1 MVAESWFRS
10 LWKPSK
16 KQDFHAGKLHIG
28 VLAFEAASLMSKLLH
43 LWQSLTE
50 KQIMRLREEIAN
62 STGIK
67 KLVSENDDYI
77 GKMISAEMTE
87 NLVNVARAVAR
98 ISKKCSDPL
107 LKSFEQAFND
117 LIRLSNDTYGWQFSW
132 KKMDRKAKRLERLI
146 IVNNNL
152 FQEMETLADLEQS
165 LRRMMGS
172 DNADSIILV
181 EYEKKI
187 AWKQQEVRQLKE
199 NSLWNRTYDYTV
211 LLLARFIFTTYGRI
225 GHVFGVND
233 VADLGIRDSRF
244 VDSNNSRKSHSTV
257 FTQSS
262 VYPSENC
269 VPRYSYGSVG
279 KIISLS
285 GPISRTSNVGNFHS
299 GPLRNSE
306 NTSGPIPGSHNGA
319 SFYSGPLARSS
330 TKSGPLR
337 KVIRLWQFRDKSQ
350 NIKEKI
356 PPQQSDQLTTSVPFT
371 RGMVSENVT
380 PTSDFSGNI
389 YSGVFNRTK
398 GPNRAEHTSGNS
410 SQGNQS
416 VGPKNKLLNAPPPE
430 TLGAAGL
437 ALHYANVIIFI
448 EKLVAS
454 PHLIGND
461 ARDDLYNM
469 LPSSIRASLRA
480 KLKPYANILTS
491 SVYDTVL
498 AGEWTDAMSVT
509 LEWLAPLAHN
519 MIRWQSERSIEH
531 QSLVSRTNMLLVQ
544 TLFFA
549 NQEKTEAAITELLV
563 GLNYIWRFGREIN
576 ANSLSEFA
584 SARKVDEYL
593 DS

>member
-1 MVAESWFRS
+1 MVAAQSWFRG

-16 KQDFHAGKLHIG
+16 KHGFHAGNLYIG

-67 KLVSENDDYI
+67 KLVSENDDFI
-77 GKMISAEMTE
+77 GKMICAEMTE
-87 NLVNVARAVAR
+87 NLANVARAVAR
-98 ISKKCSDPL
+98 LSKKCSDPL

-117 LIRLSNDTYGWQFSW
+117 LIILSTDTYSWQFSW
-132 KKMDRKAKRLERLI
+132 KKMDRKAKKLERFI

-152 FQEMETLADLEQS
+152 FQEMETLADFEQS
-165 LRRMMGS
+165 LRRMKAS

-181 EYEKKI
+181 EYEKKV
-187 AWKQQEVRQLKE
+187 AWKQQEVRHLRE
-199 NSLWNRTYDYTV
+199 SSLWVRTYDYTV
-211 LLLARFIFTTYGRI
+211 LLLARSIFTIYGRI
-225 GHVFGVND
+225 MHVFGAND
-233 VADLGIRDSRF
+233 VADLGVKDSRV

-257 FTQSS
+257 FMQSS

-269 VPRYSYGSVG
+269 VPRYGSGVAG
-279 KIISLS
+279 KMISFS
-285 GPISRTSNVGNFHS
+285 GPISRASNTGNFHS
-299 GPLRNSE
+299 GPLRNSVI
-306 NTSGPIPGSHNGA
+306 TSSEIPGTHNGA
-319 SFYSGPLARSS
+319 SFYSGPLARST
-330 TKSGPLR
+330 TKSGPLQ
-337 KVIRLWQFRDKSQ
+337 KAIRLLRDKSPT
-350 NIKEKI
+350 IKEKI
-356 PPQQSDQLTTSVPFT
+356 PRHQPNLLTT
-371 RGMVSENVT
+371 RGMTTENC
-380 PTSDFSGNI
+380 TSTNI
-389 YSGVFNRTK
+389 HSGVLNRTIDS
-398 GPNRAEHTSGNS
+398 RAEYTHSNS
-410 SQGNQS
+410 SEGNQS
-416 VGPKNKLLNAPPPE
+416 IGHKNKLLNAPPE
-430 TLGAAGL
+430 TLGAAAL
-437 ALHYANVIIFI
+437 ALLYANVIIFI

-469 LPSSIRASLRA
+469 LPSSIRGSLRA
-480 KLKPYANILTS
+480 KLRPYTNILTS

-531 QSLVSRTNMLLVQ
+531 QSLVSRTNVLLIQ

-549 NQEKTEAAITELLV
+549 NREKTEAAITELLV
-563 GLNYIWRFGREIN
+563 GLNYTWRFGREIN